1 MSEPR
6 VTASPAPGDFSS
18 VAWPCVRACGEQCG
32 SGLAGRRPRAGQM
45 ADSTAMTVDFLRAR
59 LLSERSVSRAAKE
72 RADELAKRV
81 AELEEQVRAVTAQR
95 RQAERAA
102 ADVLAVLESQGFGG
116 HLSDVDDDSDV
127 SGQDS
132 GEVDDGKRRGDTA
145 GATVEEG
152 EREPSAAKGEAEDA
166 LSGTAQPGGLSWKG
180 RSVSPRKARQLKQR
194 HRRSFFYLLSSSDSS
209 PKYRVGQSCR
219 KNKRRVE
226 LSNASRPMATEDDG
240 GGGGS
245 QKGRQDGSDF
255 TDDGQA
261 DMDGEVGGD
270 ERSSGGGGGGGQYVI
285 RYEEDGE
292 MERVLERQAE
302 LIGQYEEEEK
312 AQREWEKQYN
322 ENRNAN
328 KGDVEL
334 KSKAYQTDAGAKSN
348 VKNLSSTNNTS
359 ADRLQKGSLS
369 ESPQNGAQR
378 REANEE
384 PDHGCAQTSSIS
396 APESSSN
403 STVTRQEDQHR
414 GDQISDGDSG
424 YSTNARSPKHDDA
437 VIRAPSD
444 GSPSSDT
451 LNSKVTDWSSSQF
464 HDCTDGQLDTQS
476 SYPPASCSIAD
487 IESVLQALQRARISL
502 SAKLSK
508 PVPPSQVTLA
518 LPAPGDEHREYDD
531 LPANDDDDD
540 SYGYGEKLSGSS
552 PGLQEMLALPAPEDY
567 HERDREDSQLDAAA
581 ISHVEKASSSS
592 PHREE
597 MLALPAP
604 GDDYR
609 KEIEDYMKIPVG
621 SPGLFR
627 LPIDSF
633 PVDEK
638 MFSGTACG
646 SRFSLGAAASHAT
659 SIFSNPAV
667 SCGAATAT
675 SVPSISS
682 DGSGFPSRQGID
694 LQASGLLSVPA
705 SGRCI
710 SMPTPDF
717 AVGTGSAPFLS
728 GIPVLQDLNRGM
740 PLADADLFMQRGI
753 ECTISNKWML

>member
-1 MSEPR
+1 
-6 VTASPAPGDFSS
+6 
-18 VAWPCVRACGEQCG
+18 
-32 SGLAGRRPRAGQM
+32 
-45 ADSTAMTVDFLRAR
+45 
-59 LLSERSVSRAAKE
+59 
-72 RADELAKRV
+72 
-81 AELEEQVRAVTAQR
+81 
-95 RQAERAA
+95 
-102 ADVLAVLESQGFGG
+102 
-116 HLSDVDDDSDV
+116 
-127 SGQDS
+127 
-132 GEVDDGKRRGDTA
+132 
-145 GATVEEG
+145 
-152 EREPSAAKGEAEDA
+152 
-166 LSGTAQPGGLSWKG
+166 
-180 RSVSPRKARQLKQR
+180 
-194 HRRSFFYLLSSSDSS
+194 
-209 PKYRVGQSCR
+209 
-219 KNKRRVE
+219 
-226 LSNASRPMATEDDG
+226 
-240 GGGGS
+240 
-245 QKGRQDGSDF
+245 
-255 TDDGQA
+255 
-261 DMDGEVGGD
+261 
-270 ERSSGGGGGGGQYVI
+270 
-285 RYEEDGE
+285 
-292 MERVLERQAE
+292 
-302 LIGQYEEEEK
+302 
-312 AQREWEKQYN
+312 
-322 ENRNAN
+322 
-328 KGDVEL
+328 
-334 KSKAYQTDAGAKSN
+334 

>member
-1 MSEPR
+1 
-6 VTASPAPGDFSS
+6 
-18 VAWPCVRACGEQCG
+18 
-32 SGLAGRRPRAGQM
+32 M
-45 ADSTAMTVDFLRAR
+45 ADSMAMTVDFLRAR

-72 RADELAKRV
+72 RADELVKRV

-102 ADVLAVLESQGFGG
+102 AEVLAVLESQGFGG
-116 HLSDVDDDSDV
+116 HLSDVADDSDD

-132 GEVDDGKRRGDTA
+132 GEEDNGKRRGDTA
-145 GATVEEG
+145 GATGEVEG
-152 EREPSAAKGEAEDA
+152 EEPSATKGEAEDA

-180 RSVSPRKARQLKQR
+180 RSVSPRKVRQLKQR
-194 HRRSFFYLLSSSDSS
+194 HRRSYFYLLSSSDSS

-226 LSNASRPMATEDDG
+226 LSNVSRSVATEDDD

-270 ERSSGGGGGGGQYVI
+270 ERSSGAGGGGVQYVI

-312 AQREWEKQYN
+312 AQREWEKQYS

-328 KGDVEL
+328 KGDMER
-334 KSKAYQTDAGAKSN
+334 KNKAYQTDAGAKSN
-348 VKNLSSTNNTS
+348 VKNLASTNNPT
-359 ADRLQKGSLS
+359 AERLQKGSLS
-369 ESPQNGAQR
+369 ESPQNGAR
-378 REANEE
+378 RREGEANEE

-396 APESSSN
+396 APESSN
-403 STVTRQEDQHR
+403 DSTVTRQDQDR

-424 YSTNARSPKHDDA
+424 YSTNARSPKHDA

-464 HDCTDGQLDTQS
+464 HDCTDSQLDTQS
-476 SYPPASCSIAD
+476 SYPPPSCSIAH

-502 SAKLSK
+502 SARLSK

-531 LPANDDDDD
+531 LPANDDDED
-540 SYGYGEKLSGSS
+540 SYGEKLSGSS
-552 PGLQEMLALPAPEDY
+552 PALQEMLALPAPEDY
-567 HERDREDSQLDAAA
+567 HERDREDSTLDDAAT
-581 ISHVEKASSSS
+581 SNVEKSSSSS
-592 PHREE
+592 PPREE

-621 SPGLFR
+621 TPGLFL

-646 SRFSLGAAASHAT
+646 SGFSLGAGARHAR
-659 SIFSNPAV
+659 SIFSNTAA
-667 SCGAATAT
+667 SCGAATL
-675 SVPSISS
+675 VPSISG

-694 LQASGLLSVPA
+694 LQASALLSVLA

-710 SMPTPDF
+710 SVPTPDF
-717 AVGTGSAPFLS
+717 AVGTGSTPFLS
-728 GIPVLQDLNRGM
+728 GIPGLQDLNRGTA
-740 PLADADLFMQRGI
+740 LADADLFMQRGI
-753 ECTISNKWML
+753 DCTISNKWML